1 VIYVIV
7 NVELSAG
14 TREEYLEL
22 IQPFLNESR
31 QEPGCLEYEALIE
44 HKLPLSVSQLVSH
57 EGTAIDES
65 DVVTL
70 IQMWTDID
78 AYSRHV
84 DQPHVRQCF
93 ALVKDLVR
101 AIDLRILQSADH
113 HSELPAPA
121 AWPR

>member
-1 VIYVIV
+1 MIYVIV

-44 HKLPLSVSQLVSH
+44 HELPLGVSQLVFRG
-57 EGTAIDES
+57 EAAIDDR

-70 IQMWTDID
+70 IQKWIDID

-93 ALVKDLVR
+93 ALVKDLVK
-101 AIDLRILQSADH
+101 AIDLQILQSAGH
-113 HSELPAPA
+113 QSELPAPA
-121 AWPR
+121 VLPR